1 MADLFAVC
9 IFNDVHENRRFF
21 VIKHISVQLIEI
33 ETGRRMQFCEIDHN
47 VSVNWLFSYATVW
60 SEVLNCWAIAA
71 DNTCETRTFDSG
83 IL

>member
-1 MADLFAVC
+1 M
-9 IFNDVHENRRFF
+9 
-21 VIKHISVQLIEI
+21 QLIEI

-60 SEVLNCWAIAA
+60 SEVLNCWTIVA
-71 DNTCETRTFDSG
+71 DNNYEMHTLDSG